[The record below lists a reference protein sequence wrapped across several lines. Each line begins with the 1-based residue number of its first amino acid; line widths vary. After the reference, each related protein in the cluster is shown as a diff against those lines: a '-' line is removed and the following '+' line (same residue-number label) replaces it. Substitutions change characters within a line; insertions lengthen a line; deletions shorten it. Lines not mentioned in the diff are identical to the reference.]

1 MLDLVQEGNIGLL
14 QAVERFDPELGVRLP
29 TYAAWWVRAYMVKF
43 LLDNVRLVR
52 VGTTNARRKLL
63 RNLRKEKQRL
73 EQQGYEVGPR
83 LLADHFGVSER
94 DVTAVEQALDSRDV
108 SLDEP
113 LGDSE
118 DRRQIDVL
126 PDTAASG
133 VEESV
138 AREELQERAQQAI
151 AEFRKGLSERDLAIL
166 DRRVLNDDPETLQVL
181 GDRFG
186 TTREAVRQAETRLM
200 RRLKEF
206 MRERFEILGRVKI
219 GPE

>member
-1 MLDLVQEGNIGLL
+1 LTPGVDRTEIQIEPVQH
-14 QAVERFDPELGVRLP
+14 
-29 TYAAWWVRAYMVKF
+29 
-43 LLDNVRLVR
+43 
-52 VGTTNARRKLL
+52 
-63 RNLRKEKQRL
+63 
-73 EQQGYEVGPR
+73 
-83 LLADHFGVSER
+83 LADHLVGRGR

-126 PDTAASG
+126 PDPAASG
-133 VEESV
+133 VEETV
-138 AREELQERAQQAI
+138 AREELQERAQKAI
-151 AEFRKGLSERDLAIL
+151 AEFRKGLSERDSAIL
-166 DRRVLNDDPETLQVL
+166 DRRVLNEDPETLQVL

-206 MRERFEILGRVKI
+206 MRERFEVLGRVKI
-219 GPE
+219 SPE